1 MRRRVIV
8 AVFLP
13 ECVPEPGTVGDMQK
27 RRLDRMA
34 LRPAAIIESAIAAD
48 TKRGSCREGSLGA
61 PSRTHTFGHRRSG
74 GKDSFRVSR
83 PAPPTVAV
91 ARR

>member
-27 RRLDRMA
+27 RRLDCTA
-34 LRPAAIIESAIAAD
+34 LRPPAVVVSAIAAV
-48 TKRGSCREGSLGA
+48 TKRGSCREGSLGT
-61 PSRTHTFGHRRSG
+61 PSRTHTFGHQLTLALADWAS
-74 GKDSFRVSR
+74 
-83 PAPPTVAV
+83 PPD
-91 ARR
+91 